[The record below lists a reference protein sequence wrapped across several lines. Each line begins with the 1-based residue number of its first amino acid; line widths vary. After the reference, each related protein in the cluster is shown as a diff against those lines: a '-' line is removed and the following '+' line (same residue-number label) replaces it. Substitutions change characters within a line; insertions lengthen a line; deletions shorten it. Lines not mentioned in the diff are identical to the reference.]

1 MYPSHGG
8 NRNSWNHQEDPR
20 MQSQWPPSG
29 DRLPHRGREDQN
41 LPPHQIE
48 ERNMPPVMMPPH
60 PAQQPDPMYSQQ
72 LPPPSEMWPQ
82 VPREPM
88 IPVPPQAP
96 RQRTAIA
103 CRYCRRRKIRCSGF
117 DSSADGRC
125 GNCVRF
131 NQECVF
137 TPVSSQAQAF
147 VPAHTQYPHLKQ
159 GFIPP
164 RGGPARPP
172 QLYGSYGQPL
182 PLHAALPQAP
192 HQGEYP
198 HHNSYGRPPSPGH
211 ASQYNRPYDDQ
222 AYDRRRDD
230 RPPSL
235 PPLAPNNFP
244 PHNVLQR
251 RGSAGDYPSY
261 WPGGN
266 AANQPSSPPATLP
279 PPRQYSPPRNSNYGN
294 GSYPPSTLPGQ
305 PPRSYPTAEYERSYQ
320 PNGQNQGDSSQ
331 PVGQPAPRRLS
342 DPRGSESRKEQNYPA
357 ENAAFPYNAPVAR
370 SAPGPLQSPPRSSSA
385 GPSAPSHPMQLSNL
399 IDPNPPHRSDVDA
412 RMLKSLNFKT

>member
-1 MYPSHGG
+1 MYPSNAG
-8 NRNSWNHQEDPR
+8 NRNSWNHQDDPR
-20 MQSQWPPSG
+20 MRSQWPPAD
-29 DRLPHRGREDQN
+29 DRLSHRGRDDSNISGHALED
-41 LPPHQIE
+41 
-48 ERNMPPVMMPPH
+48 RNMHATMMSSHGVQPPD
-60 PAQQPDPMYSQQ
+60 QMYPQQ
-72 LPPPSEMWPQ
+72 LPPPSEMWAQ

-88 IPVPPQAP
+88 IPVPPPAP

-125 GNCVRF
+125 GNCLRF

-164 RGGPARPP
+164 RGGPARPVG

-182 PLHAALPQAP
+182 PLHAALPQSAP
-192 HQGEYP
+192 QGDYAS
-198 HHNSYGRPPSPGH
+198 HHTSYGRPSSPNHTG
-211 ASQYNRPYDDQ
+211 QYNRSY
-222 AYDRRRDD
+222 DD

-235 PPLAPNNFP
+235 PPLAPNNYP
-244 PHNVLQR
+244 PHSLQR
-251 RGSAGDYPSY
+251 RGSAGDYPAY
-261 WPGGN
+261 WQGGN
-266 AANQPSSPPATLP
+266 ANPPASPPATLP
-279 PPRQYSPPRNSNYGN
+279 PPRQYSPSRGGNYNN
-294 GSYPPSTLPGQ
+294 GSYPPTTSSGQ
-305 PPRSYPTAEYERSYQ
+305 SHRSYPTSDYERQY
-320 PNGQNQGDSSQ
+320 NQGQ
-331 PVGQPAPRRLS
+331 GEPPQVAGPPPQRRLS
-342 DPRGSESRKEQNYPA
+342 DPRSESRKEQGYPS
-357 ENAAFPYNAPVAR
+357 ENGAFPYNAQNAR

-385 GPSAPSHPMQLSNL
+385 GPPAPSHPMQLSNL

>member
-1 MYPSHGG
+1 MRTH
-8 NRNSWNHQEDPR
+8 
-20 MQSQWPPSG
+20 WPPND
-29 DRLPHRGREDQN
+29 DRLSHRGRDDQN
-41 LPPHQIE
+41 LPSHTLE
-48 ERNMPPVMMPPH
+48 ERNMHPPAMMPPH
-60 PAQQPDPMYSQQ
+60 SVQPPDPMYSQQ

-82 VPREPM
+82 VTREPM
-88 IPVPPQAP
+88 IPVPPPAP

-117 DSSADGRC
+117 DSSPDGRC
-125 GNCVRF
+125 GNCLRF

-164 RGGPARPP
+164 RGGPARPTG

-182 PLHAALPQAP
+182 PLHAALPQP
-192 HQGEYP
+192 GHQGDYP
-198 HHNSYGRPPSPGH
+198 HHSYGRPPSPSH
-211 ASQYNRPYDDQ
+211 ASQYNRPYEDQ
-222 AYDRRRDD
+222 AYDRRRGED

-235 PPLAPNNFP
+235 PPLAPNNYP
-244 PHNVLQR
+244 PHNALQR

-261 WPGGN
+261 WQGTN
-266 AANQPSSPPATLP
+266 NANQPSSPPATLP
-279 PPRQYSPPRNSNYGN
+279 PPRQYSPTRNSNYGN
-294 GSYPPSTLPGQ
+294 GSYPLSTLSGQSHRPYSTADYDRSYQSNGQSQSEAPATTGQ
-305 PPRSYPTAEYERSYQ
+305 PPQ
-320 PNGQNQGDSSQ
+320 
-331 PVGQPAPRRLS
+331 RRLS
-342 DPRGSESRKEQNYPA
+342 DPRGSESRKEQNYPS
-357 ENAAFPYNAPVAR
+357 EGGSFHYSTPVAR

-385 GPSAPSHPMQLSNL
+385 GPQANSHPAMQLSNL